1 MSIIPSAP
9 RSHVNRR
16 QFLRAATA
24 AAVAPMIVPR
34 HVIAR
39 SQTTPPSDRLTI
51 GHIGVGRMGGGHVRG
66 FLKMP
71 DVRILGISDVRLE
84 TLERAQGAVNQQYG
98 DSKCAAHPDFRE
110 LLARPD
116 IDAVV
121 IATGERWH
129 PLIGIEAARRGK
141 HIYCEKPLS
150 VTLAEG
156 LALREAVQKSGVV
169 FQWGTQQRSS
179 VNYRLTAELVRNGY
193 IGDVRNI
200 MIGSAG
206 GSPPKPE
213 PPETLK
219 DPPAGFDYNQ
229 WLGPS
234 PWVPYSDVRVS
245 LTWLFIRDYGLGCLG
260 GAWGIHDLD
269 AAQFFFDTD
278 DTTPTE
284 IEGRARYYED
294 IRDVPYSW
302 TVEQKYASG
311 PTVIHMDLVTAKKRA
326 KQFELGGMASLVTG
340 SKGWIWVSRQGV
352 KTEPESLAQTVI
364 GPNEKHVIFSD
375 DHKQNFLDAI
385 RKKAQPISPIAA
397 AVHAETMCQ
406 QSAIA
411 MQLQRKLRWDPKAE
425 RSSTTSRRTACSHA
439 PFARPGATR
448 YENLRVCSH
457 NRCCGDPHG
466 CRSTRARNCGADA
479 GASRPAAGAD
489 GGGPGA
495 GATPAARSLARGT
508 REDRGRPACEG
519 ACRSEEVPETP
530 RLRSAGDLQ
539 RQALRRPRLDSSRQ
553 SRGAVDG

>member
-1 MSIIPSAP
+1 VSIIPPAP
-9 RSHVNRR
+9 PSQVNRR
-16 QFLRAATA
+16 QFLRAATV

-34 HVIAR
+34 HVIAG
-39 SQTTPPSDRLTI
+39 SQVTPPSDRITI
-51 GHIGVGRMGGGHVRG
+51 GHIGVGRMGGGHVSG

-71 DVRILGISDVRLE
+71 DARILAISDVRLE
-84 TLERAQGAVNQQYG
+84 TLERAQGAVNQRYG
-98 DSKCAAHPDFRE
+98 DSTCGAHPDFRE

-116 IDAVV
+116 VDAVV

-129 PLIGIEAARRGK
+129 PLVGIEAARRGK

-156 LALREAVQKSGVV
+156 LALREAVKKYGVV

-179 VNYRLTAELVRNGY
+179 QYYRHTAELVRNGY
-193 IGDVRNI
+193 VGDVRNI

-206 GSPPKPE
+206 GGPPKPE

-219 DPPAGFDYNQ
+219 DPPPGLNYDM

-234 PWVPYSDVRVS
+234 PYVPYSDVRVS

-269 AAQFFFDTD
+269 AAQFFLDTD
-278 DTTPTE
+278 ETVPIE

-311 PTVIHMDLVTAKKRA
+311 TTVIHMDLVTAKKRA
-326 KQFELGGMASLVTG
+326 KQFELGSMASLVTG

-352 KTEPESLAQTVI
+352 RTEPASLADTVI
-364 GPNEKHVIFSD
+364 GANEKRVIFSD

-385 RKKAQPISPIAA
+385 RKKAQPISPITA

-406 QSAIA
+406 QSDIA

-425 RSSTTSRRTACSHA
+425 RFINDEQANRMLSRAIRA
-439 PFARPGATR
+439 PWSYTI
-448 YENLRVCSH
+448 
-457 NRCCGDPHG
+457 
-466 CRSTRARNCGADA
+466 
-479 GASRPAAGAD
+479 
-489 GGGPGA
+489 
-495 GATPAARSLARGT
+495 
-508 REDRGRPACEG
+508 
-519 ACRSEEVPETP
+519 
-530 RLRSAGDLQ
+530 
-539 RQALRRPRLDSSRQ
+539 
-553 SRGAVDG
+553 